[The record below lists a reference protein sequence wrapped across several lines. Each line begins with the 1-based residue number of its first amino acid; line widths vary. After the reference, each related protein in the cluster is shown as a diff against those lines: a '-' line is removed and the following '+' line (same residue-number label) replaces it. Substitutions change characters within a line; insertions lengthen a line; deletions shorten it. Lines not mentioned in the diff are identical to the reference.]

1 MSKVTM
7 STKELDRVQVIEDVI
22 NGRCTQR
29 KASETLKIS
38 LRQVK
43 RLCKRYKNS
52 GVQGLAHL
60 SRGKPSMRRMNE
72 ETQDKVMKL
81 LSMEEFSRFGPTL
94 LQETFEEDH
103 HIKVSRE
110 WLRNR
115 MVSQGKWQP
124 KKTKKSSIHPRRK
137 RRCRKGELIQL
148 DGSYEYWFEDRG
160 ERCCLL
166 VMIDDA
172 TSEIMALRFVGHE
185 TTQDYFE
192 IMREYIN
199 RYDLPLALYSDRHSV
214 FKVSRREVKETDI
227 FCSQFERAMKELGVE
242 MIHARSPQAKG
253 RVERANGVLQ
263 DRLIKKMRRQG
274 IATLEDGN
282 KFLEKYR
289 KEHNSKFAVQAENH
303 ENAHVKLLPSLNLN
317 RILVIKEKRKVSKN
331 LEVQYQNVTYQ
342 LDLKNSS
349 RRMQGRE
356 INVFVKPN
364 GEVSFEYQGMLVKH
378 SIYKEISARKTVLDH
393 KELEVVSERKKP
405 LTIIQRQRRGISCNF

>member
-7 STKELDRVQVIEDVI
+7 STKELDRVKVLEDVI
-22 NGRCTQR
+22 NGRWTQR

-52 GVQGLAHL
+52 GVGGLAHL
-60 SRGKPSMRRMNE
+60 SRGKPSMRRMKQ
-72 ETQDKVMKL
+72 ETQEKVIKL
-81 LSMEEFSRFGPTL
+81 LAMEEFSGFGPTL
-94 LQETFEEDH
+94 LQETLEEDYK
-103 HIKVSRE
+103 IKVSRE
-110 WLRNR
+110 WLRHR
-115 MVSQGKWQP
+115 MVAEGKWQT
-124 KKTKKSSIHPRRK
+124 KKAKKSSVHPRRK
-137 RRCRKGELIQL
+137 RRPRKGELIQL

-172 TSEIMALRFVGHE
+172 TSEIMALRFVEHE

-192 IMREYIN
+192 IMREYIG

-214 FKVSRREVKETDI
+214 FKVSRGEAKETDV

-253 RVERANGVLQ
+253 RVERANGILQ

-282 KFLEKYR
+282 KFLEEYR
-289 KEHNSKFAVQAENH
+289 KEHNLKFAVQAENQ
-303 ENAHVKLLPSLNLN
+303 ENAHVKPLPSINLD
-317 RILVIKEKRKVSKN
+317 RILVVKEKRKVSKN
-331 LEVQYQNVTYQ
+331 LEVQYKNVTYQ
-342 LDLKNSS
+342 LNLKNSS

-356 INVFVKPN
+356 ITVFLKAN
-364 GEVSFEYQGMLVKH
+364 GSIVFEYQGAIVKH
-378 SIYKEISARKTVLDH
+378 LIHKEIHATKTVLDH
-393 KELEVVSERKKP
+393 KELEVSSERKKP
-405 LTIIQRQRRGISCNF
+405 LTIIQKRRRGISCNF